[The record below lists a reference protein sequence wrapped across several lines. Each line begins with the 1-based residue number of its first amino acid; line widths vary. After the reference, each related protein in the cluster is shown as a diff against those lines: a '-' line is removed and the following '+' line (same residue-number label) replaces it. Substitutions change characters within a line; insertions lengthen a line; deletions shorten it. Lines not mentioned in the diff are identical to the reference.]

1 MHHENISRND
11 HHPSLIDQPP
21 DMLKT
26 NVDSEPDQEGQ
37 TNGPLKSPVTTMA
50 LIKTV
55 STDASEKKFRSAQWQ
70 RERQP
75 ILADAIVAPTRS
87 GQAPA
92 FTSFATLHINLK
104 RTINLHSITG
114 KLPIKSS

>member
-11 HHPSLIDQPP
+11 RHPSLIDQPP

-37 TNGPLKSPVTTMA
+37 TNGTLKSPVTTTA

-55 STDASEKKFRSAQWQ
+55 STDASEKFRSAQWQ
-70 RERQP
+70 GERQP